1 MVHAQSRREFLQTGG
16 LSLGAIS
23 LSDSA
28 SKAEKSAILKKLST
42 LHAGFAA
49 ADITPSIGMAM
60 PGGFFRAT
68 IQGVCDHLW
77 AVACV
82 IENGTVPVALV
93 GTDTLFI
100 SRSTVEEA
108 RRRIQGQTS
117 IPGENILIG
126 ASHTHTGGPV
136 GEVPTGVPDTKYL
149 AQLADAI
156 TTAVMSAWK
165 ARQPV
170 EIGIGTGMEGSISFN
185 RRFIMRDGREITHPG
200 KPGTPHHVDIV
211 RPAGPIDPDIGV
223 LAARDAQR
231 RVVGIVVNF
240 ACHNTVMGGLLAS
253 ADYVGQLRKHL
264 RDHYGPQTPVVFL
277 LGACGDITQVDN
289 RSTAREFGPEHADL
303 MGMKLAA
310 ETIRTIDRMAWQRD
324 VATAVATRK
333 ILLPVRAERDPD
345 RERPAFGLG
354 SGKDIEPVYA
364 RGRQLVA
371 ELRSKSPQVP
381 TEIQA
386 IRIGPL
392 GIVTNGSEYFCDYGL
407 RMKQC
412 SPFQPTWMVSLA
424 NDVLG
429 YVPTPQAFVA
439 GGYEPRTT
447 YWSRFA
453 VDAGQ
458 LLLEAGLAALGKVRT
473 S

>member
-1 MVHAQSRREFLQTGG
+1 MMHPPSRRQFLQRGALALGG
-16 LSLGAIS
+16 LAVAEGVSVTQEP
-23 LSDSA
+23 DP
-28 SKAEKSAILKKLST
+28 SKTAST
-42 LHAGFAA
+42 LRIGFGA
-49 ADITPSIGMAM
+49 ADITPSVGMAM
-60 PGGFFRAT
+60 PGGFFGVT
-68 IQGVCDHLW
+68 IEGIRDRLW

-82 IENGTVPVALV
+82 IDNGHTPIAIV

-100 SRSTVEEA
+100 GRPTVEQA
-108 RRRIQGQTS
+108 RRTIQQQTA
-117 IPGENILIG
+117 IPGENVLIG

-136 GEVPTGVPDTKYL
+136 GEVAGGVTDAAYL
-149 AQLADAI
+149 SRFSDGI
-156 TTAVMSAWK
+156 TSAVVSAWK
-165 ARQPV
+165 SRQPAH
-170 EIGIGTGMEGSISFN
+170 IGIGTGTEGSISFN
-185 RRFIMRDGREITHPG
+185 RRFLMRDGREITHPG
-200 KPGTPHHVDIV
+200 KPGTAHHQDIV
-211 RPAGPIDPDIGV
+211 RPAGPIDPDVGV
-223 LAARDAQR
+223 LAARNPKGQI
-231 RVVGIVVNF
+231 VGVVVNF

-264 RDHYGPQTPVVFL
+264 QTHYGPQTPVVFL

-289 RSTAREFGPEHADL
+289 RSSAREFGPEHADL

-310 ETIRTIDRMAWQRD
+310 ETVRTIDRMTWLAD
-324 VATAVATRK
+324 APSAVATK
-333 ILLPVRAERDPD
+333 TSMLPVRPAPDPE
-345 RERPAFGLG
+345 RERPPFGLG
-354 SGKDIEPVYA
+354 SGKEIEPVYA

-371 ELRSKSPQVP
+371 ELRSKSPLVA
-381 TEIQA
+381 TEVQA
-386 IRIGPL
+386 LRIGPL
-392 GIVTNGSEYFCDYGL
+392 GIVTNGSEYFCDLGL

-412 SPFQPTWMVSLA
+412 SPFEWTWMVSLA

-458 LLLEAGLAALGKVRT
+458 LLLEAGLAALGKVR